1 MPALTTAPTED
12 ASTRLTIAG
21 YEKRLIVEVLQR
33 TPGHQKRAA
42 ALLEFTRLQ
51 LYGRLKRYH
60 IEVDRQRSAEDG

>member
-12 ASTRLTIAG
+12 ASTRLPIAA

-42 ALLEFTRLQ
+42 ALLGLTRFQ
-51 LYGRLKRYH
+51 PYGRLKRYH
-60 IEVDRQRSAEDG
+60 IEVDRQRSAAEG